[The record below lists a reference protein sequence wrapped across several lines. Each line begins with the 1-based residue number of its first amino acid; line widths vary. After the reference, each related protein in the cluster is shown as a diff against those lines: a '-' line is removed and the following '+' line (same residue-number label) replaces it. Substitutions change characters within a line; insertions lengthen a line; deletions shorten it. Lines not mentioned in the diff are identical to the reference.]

1 MALNKTR
8 VANSLKGMLVGD
20 ALAVRK
26 IQYQHIMHGSYDHI
40 QYGCQEAKPQT
51 YLFRLLAPFIATR
64 SLVLLSSKDEE

>member
-26 IQYQHIMHGSYDHI
+26 VTISSCADIVFRNTTI
-40 QYGCQEAKPQT
+40 KV
-51 YLFRLLAPFIATR
+51 LFRSANSHTHYPRFSNQCIGSTR
-64 SLVLLSSKDEE
+64 QQS